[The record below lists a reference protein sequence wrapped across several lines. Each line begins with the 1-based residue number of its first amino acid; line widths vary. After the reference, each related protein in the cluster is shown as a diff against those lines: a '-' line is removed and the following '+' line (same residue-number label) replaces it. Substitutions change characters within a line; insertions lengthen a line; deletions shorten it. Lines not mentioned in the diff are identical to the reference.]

1 MRSQVIYSHGDPGT
15 FDITDKDNPLYYI
28 ARYCHECSEDRY
40 ELNADGFVYEQY
52 TQDELVT
59 YANSLDTALAT
70 VATWMKD
77 AVDDSE
83 AGTAI
88 EATPWIAAPKHLG
101 DGTGFTAIWIRFLV
115 RVALAWIRQKLDSDT
130 DSTEIAQV
138 LKRAFLDEDGAGDEY
153 ALIKQMANTPLEIVV
168 SKADGFEDISYA
180 DRPET

>member
-40 ELNADGFVYEQY
+40 ELNADGFVYEQL
-52 TQDELVT
+52 TTAEM
-59 YANSLDTALAT
+59 ANQWNIWGTALAT
-70 VATWMKD
+70 VESWMAT
-77 AVDDSE
+77 AVAASE

-88 EATPWIAAPKHLG
+88 PAVPYIAAPPFING
-101 DGTGFTAIWIRFLV
+101 EGTLTAQVLLYLLKFG
-115 RVALAWIRQKLDSDT
+115 LAWLRKKLDSDT

-138 LKRAFLDEDGAGDEY
+138 LKRAFLDEDGSGDEY

-168 SKADGFEDISYA
+168 SKADGYEDISYA